1 VKKNFNILALIL
13 LPTFIYVLSGCG
25 AKTATPKDSKA
36 IFVVWKTPNI
46 KFADQGFLNQEDG
59 YEKFEVYSSA
69 QPVISLKIYPDKICT
84 SLLSCMSK
92 DEFNSKYL
100 NSAYPNDTLENILNA
115 KEIFNGKNRKDIAD
129 GFEQKI
135 SFKDKYDIN
144 YKVSSNSVEFIDTK
158 NKIMIKIRKN

>member
-1 VKKNFNILALIL
+1 MKKNFNILALIL

-25 AKTATPKDSKA
+25 AKTAIPKESKS
-36 IFVVWKTPNI
+36 IFVVWKSPNI
-46 KFADQGFLNQEDG
+46 KFADQGFLNQEEG

-92 DEFNSKYL
+92 EEFNSKYL
-100 NSAYPNDTLENILNA
+100 NSNYPNDTLENILNA
-115 KEIFNGKNRKDIAD
+115 KEIFNGKNRKDTTG

-144 YKVSSNSVEFIDTK
+144 YKVSSKSVEFIDTK